1 MNENGSLEYSFVPLL
16 NQLISFKG
24 PDLSCQW
31 PCLLS
36 VCLFSGVPLS
46 KGTAGKHTFH
56 CCWYNTAWS
65 SAKREWS
72 MLRTGCSGKKIV
84 SVFFLFSQMENY
96 VSMTSFIISF
106 LCNSLKFYYQYSW
119 NEHQFD
125 PLTIRLLN
133 EHFENKTFEL
143 NSTYRYACPSL
154 TMDINIFFFFS
165 LSGRKER
172 SIHVS

>member
-1 MNENGSLEYSFVPLL
+1 MPPFR
-16 NQLISFKG
+16 
-24 PDLSCQW
+24 
-31 PCLLS
+31 
-36 VCLFSGVPLS
+36 LFSGVPLS
-46 KGTAGKHTFH
+46 KGTAGKPTFH

-72 MLRTGCSGKKIV
+72 TLRTGCSGKKIV

-106 LCNSLKFYYQYSW
+106 LCNSWKFYFQYSW

-125 PLTIRLLN
+125 PPLTIRLLH

-143 NSTYRYACPSL
+143 NSTYRYTCPSL
-154 TMDINIFFFFS
+154 TMDINIKSFFS
-165 LSGRKER
+165 SLFPAEKREVYMSLIVHQKFGYWVPNP
-172 SIHVS
+172 INFLYL